1 MYEDKA
7 LFTCSADVKDLY
19 NAVIAHG
26 RRSQRGQETDNTPI
40 VVSYNKYFVSLHEL
54 ANSMMPCGVVKNT
67 VMELGIESIMLRT
80 DKKLKKVVMPL
91 RVAVSFNQNKLVLVL
106 FTHVYEK
113 KLHFKTGTIYP
124 HIQGNAT

>member
-19 NAVIAHG
+19 NAVIAYG
-26 RRSQRGQETDNTPI
+26 RRSQRGKETDNTPI
-40 VVSYNKYFVSLHEL
+40 VVSYKKYFVSLQEL

-67 VMELGIESIMLRT
+67 VMELGIESIMLRA

-91 RVAVSFNQNKLVLVL
+91 RVAVRLTKTNFL
-106 FTHVYEK
+106 FGFVHTR
-113 KLHFKTGTIYP
+113 
-124 HIQGNAT
+124 

>member
-7 LFTCSADVKDLY
+7 LYTCSADVKDLY

-40 VVSYNKYFVSLHEL
+40 VVSYNKYFVSLQEL
-54 ANSMMPCGVVKNT
+54 ANSMMPCGVVKNI

-80 DKKLKKVVMPL
+80 DKKPKKVVMPL
-91 RVAVSFNQNKLVLVL
+91 RVAVRLTEINFFWCSHMFD
-106 FTHVYEK
+106 EK
-113 KLHFKTGTIYP
+113 NLHFKTGTISP
-124 HIQGNAT
+124 HI